1 MLQRAYIQGAGGRKL
16 AWTMPR
22 YEIQI
27 TDMTGARTVAAE
39 GDGASSPGVGDG
51 ARDVVTVQS
60 APSEDLA
67 KDWAWRVWDAKYG
80 PGARPAQFRLG
91 IKLLD
96 GVVKN

>member
-27 TDMTGARTVAAE
+27 TDMTGARTISGE
-39 GDGASSPGVGDG
+39 DGAPSPGM
-51 ARDVVTVQS
+51 RDVVTVQS

-96 GVVKN
+96 GVVKS

>member
-1 MLQRAYIQGAGGRKL
+1 
-16 AWTMPR
+16 MPR

-27 TDMTGARTVAAE
+27 TDLSGARTIA
-39 GDGASSPGVGDG
+39 GDGGAPSSGPADG
-51 ARDVVTVQS
+51 TRDVVTVQS